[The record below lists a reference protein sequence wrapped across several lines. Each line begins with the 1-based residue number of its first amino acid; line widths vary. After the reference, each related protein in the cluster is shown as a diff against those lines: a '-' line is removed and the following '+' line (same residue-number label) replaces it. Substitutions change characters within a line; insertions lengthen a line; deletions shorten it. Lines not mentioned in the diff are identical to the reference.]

1 MNDAIKAKREAS
13 IPVDESFL
21 KEMELNNRDLR
32 NIDNEVPKPKV
43 RYPHCGILTDGIN
56 THGHN

>member
-32 NIDNEVPKPKV
+32 NIDNEVP
-43 RYPHCGILTDGIN
+43 
-56 THGHN
+56 